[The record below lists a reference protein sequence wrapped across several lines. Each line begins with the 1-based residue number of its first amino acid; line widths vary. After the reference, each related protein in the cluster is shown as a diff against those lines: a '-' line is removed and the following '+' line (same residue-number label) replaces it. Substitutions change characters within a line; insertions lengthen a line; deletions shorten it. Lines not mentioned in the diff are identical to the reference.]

1 MALDGVKVKSDT
13 MYQAGERT
21 AHSRR
26 GAGRL
31 ITTTICYTFL
41 IILCL
46 TTLFPFFWMISSSFK
61 PETEIIFFKL
71 LPIEPTLA
79 NYVRVLTQ
87 YPFLRWYCNSI
98 VVTVITV
105 LSNLLLGSMAAYALA
120 KFRFKGRDLFFLFIL
135 STLMVPSEMLII
147 PWYAG
152 ASALNID
159 NSYLGVVFP
168 GLVGAFSV
176 FLLRQAILTVPN
188 DLMDAARVD
197 GMSEFGIFFR
207 IVIPLISGSL
217 IALGLL
223 MALTTWNDYL
233 WPLIITR
240 DVDMYTLQVGIT
252 YAAQTDIDEYGAKWT
267 ITMASTTIACVPM
280 LLLIVAAQKHFV
292 KGIALTGLKG

>member
-1 MALDGVKVKSDT
+1 MVQFLGP
-13 MYQAGERT
+13 
-21 AHSRR
+21 
-26 GAGRL
+26 
-31 ITTTICYTFL
+31 IT
-41 IILCL
+41 
-46 TTLFPFFWMISSSFK
+46 
-61 PETEIIFFKL
+61 
-71 LPIEPTLA
+71 
-79 NYVRVLTQ
+79 
-87 YPFLRWYCNSI
+87 
-98 VVTVITV
+98 
-105 LSNLLLGSMAAYALA
+105 
-120 KFRFKGRDLFFLFIL
+120 
-135 STLMVPSEMLII
+135 
-147 PWYAG
+147 
-152 ASALNID
+152 
-159 NSYLGVVFP
+159 VVFP